1 MLHGRAVAADD
12 VDLMV
17 GMTQLHE
24 QIVEQ
29 IEFLD
34 VVILHVIGAMVAQ
47 EVVELRDRVG
57 KVFIA
62 DAIDH
67 IDALA
72 GVQVVEAQAVLLG
85 LPSIR
90 SRYSPGL
97 STRQRAMKVQPVR
110 QSKSA

>member
-1 MLHGRAVAADD
+1 
-12 VDLMV
+12 
-17 GMTQLHE
+17 MTQLHE

-34 VVILHVIGAMVAQ
+34 VVVLHVIGAMVAQ
-47 EVVELRDRVG
+47 KVVELRDSAG

-72 GVQVVEAQAVLLG
+72 GMQVVEAQAVLLG
-85 LPSIR
+85 RCRYAPVIR
-90 SRYSPGL
+90 PDCRRDSER
-97 STRQRAMKVQPVR
+97 
-110 QSKSA
+110 